1 MVGAEV
7 DMGNVITFLSRLSTA
22 AKATAADLRAV
33 SSAAAAAASATAGIT
48 GGAGGGG
55 GMTHGPGVKTTV
67 HAVGPGLP
75 ADVIGA
81 LRSLGG
87 R

>member
-1 MVGAEV
+1 MA
-7 DMGNVITFLSRLSTA
+7 NVLEFLSTLGSSAIT
-22 AKATAADLRAV
+22 TAADLRAV
-33 SSAAAAAASATAGIT
+33 SSAAAAAANATANST
-48 GGAGGGG
+48 GGT
-55 GMTHGPGVKTTV
+55 THAPGVKTTV
-67 HAVGPGLP
+67 HALGPGLP